1 MQVVVINLPI
11 MVEDPKHA
19 ANIRAHKYSNALS
32 ALVSSKYPAVSMVD
46 FQAACRQ
53 HMAQHSPKWQQAV
66 QEMQQQGQ
74 DASTLSTSADG
85 CSAQAAADPAC
96 QWSMTKYSLAG
107 NMLWAK
113 GLQSMLLRRSWDDIS
128 KKQGL
133 FLLTDQIH
141 INDTAANI
149 LAGLVQP
156 LLQEL

>member
-1 MQVVVINLPI
+1 MINLPI

-46 FQAACRQ
+46 FQTACRQ

-74 DASTLSTSADG
+74 DASTSGTSADES
-85 CSAQAAADPAC
+85 SAQAAGDPT
-96 QWSMTKYSLAG
+96 WSMTKYSLAG
-107 NMLWAK
+107 GMLWAK
-113 GLQSMLLRRSWDDIS
+113 YLQSMLLRRSWDDIS
-128 KKQGL
+128 RKQGL
-133 FLLTDQIH
+133 LLLTDQIH